1 MSDIGVRESVG
12 TAPPSSSEV
21 VGVTPPSSSEVVG
34 VAPQSSAEVIGVAS
48 RRRFTA
54 DYKRRILDEVGR
66 AGRGEIG
73 LILRREGLYSSQLSQ
88 WRDWRNGMTSKKK
101 DSRSTTK
108 LKTEYQRL
116 QKENARLKLKLRK
129 AEAMLD
135 LQKKAAEVLSFDDE
149 SEGSDS

>member
-1 MSDIGVRESVG
+1 MRDIGVRELVEGVPRSSV
-12 TAPPSSSEV
+12 
-21 VGVTPPSSSEVVG
+21 EVVG
-34 VAPQSSAEVIGVAS
+34 VAN

-54 DYKRRILDEVGR
+54 EYKRRILDEVGR

-88 WRDWRNGMTSKKK
+88 WRDWRDGMTSKKK
-101 DSRSTTK
+101 DSGSTDE
-108 LKTEYQRL
+108 LKTEVQRL

-135 LQKKAAEVLSFDDE
+135 LQKKAAEILSYDDE
-149 SEGSDS
+149 TEGSDS